1 MNAELISVGTE
12 ILLGE
17 ILNTDAQFLSAELS
31 KIGIDVYHQTVVG
44 DNASRLKEA
53 LALASGRADIIIA
66 SGGLGPTPDDIT
78 KEVIADF
85 MEEELILHPESLKR
99 MEDYFKKVNRPM
111 GESNIKQAMLPK
123 NSIVLNNTCGTAP
136 GCIVEK
142 NGKTVIMLPGPPNEL
157 TQMFKESVAPYLEK
171 KTDGKL
177 YTKTF
182 HIFGIGESKVAEI
195 FSDLMEKGMNPSVA
209 PYAKTGEVHLR
220 LAVKAENET
229 KAQEAIDKTSKRI
242 RSEIGEYI
250 YSEDGKNLNEV
261 VAELL
266 IKNKKTISFAESCT
280 GGMAAKMLTDVSGI
294 SEVFLES
301 YVTYANEA
309 KERILGVSHKTIEK
323 NGVVSYDVAREMAEG
338 VRRISSS
345 DIGVGITGIAGPDG
359 GTDKKPVGLV
369 WIGVSSSKGTET
381 FSMIFKGDRKRNIDR
396 FAANALDKL
405 RKLILS
411 DLSH

>member
-17 ILNTDAQFLSAELS
+17 ILNTDAQFLSSELS

-44 DNASRLKEA
+44 DNAKRLKEA
-53 LALASGRADIIIA
+53 LALAISRADIIIA

-78 KEVIADF
+78 KEVIAEF
-85 MEEELILHPESLKR
+85 MEEELVLHPESLER
-99 MEDYFKKVNRPM
+99 MQEYFKKVNRPM
-111 GESNIKQAMLPK
+111 VESNKKQAMLPK
-123 NSIVLNNTCGTAP
+123 NSIILNNNCGTAP
-136 GCIVEK
+136 GCIIEK
-142 NGKTVIMLPGPPNEL
+142 NAKSVIMLPGPPNEL

-182 HIFGIGESKVAEI
+182 HIFGIGESSVAEI

-220 LAVKAENET
+220 LAVKAQNE
-229 KAQEAIDKTSKRI
+229 KEAKEAIDKTSKHI

-301 YVTYANEA
+301 YVTYANES
-309 KERILGVSHKTIEK
+309 KERILGVSHETIEK
-323 NGVVSYDVAREMAEG
+323 TGVVSYDVAREMAEG

-345 DIGVGITGIAGPDG
+345 DIGVGITGIAGPEG

-369 WIGVSSSKGTET
+369 YIAVSTKEKTEVKELRL
-381 FSMIFKGDRKRNIDR
+381 SGSRDRIRYTTCLNVFDTIQ
-396 FAANALDKL
+396 KL
-405 RKLILS
+405 F
-411 DLSH
+411 